1 MSRTMRVTSGKALL
15 AWSRVNRRRALEGL
29 APDVENCGAAIGAA
43 FLECA
48 ASLQTL
54 LGAIMPSTE
63 GLSNRAYRCAIGKTY
78 AVPTVPPA
86 PAESWAAQP
95 SDHRQYVD
103 GRA

>member
-15 AWSRVNRRRALEGL
+15 AWSRVKRRRALEGL

-48 ASLQTL
+48 ACLQTL

-63 GLSNRAYRCAIGKTY
+63 GLSNAPIDVLSAKLMPCPQSGQRDPKRGQHISPIIGNT
-78 AVPTVPPA
+78 
-86 PAESWAAQP
+86 
-95 SDHRQYVD
+95 
-103 GRA
+103 